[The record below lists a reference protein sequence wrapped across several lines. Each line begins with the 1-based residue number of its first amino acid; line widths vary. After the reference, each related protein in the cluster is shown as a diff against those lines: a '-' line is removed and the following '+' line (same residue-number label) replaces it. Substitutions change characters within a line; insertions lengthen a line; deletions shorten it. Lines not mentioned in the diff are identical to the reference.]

1 MPLKEVS
8 EERHARIWYESGSH
22 MLNPLLISLEI
33 GKQFIAHA
41 NNAYEEGETGVSF
54 DVGAIA
60 LPRYRDIYLPSCRRI
75 DDLAITPEDVITDAV
90 PAKELLT
97 VEYPGEQQMINFG
110 IREWGNLLSE
120 PLRSAIGINDDFLC
134 FSSLLD

>member
-1 MPLKEVS
+1 
-8 EERHARIWYESGSH
+8 

-54 DVGAIA
+54 DVDEIA
-60 LPRYRDIYLPSCRRI
+60 LTAVSGHLFASCRRM
-75 DDLAITPEDVITDAV
+75 DDLAITPEDVITDPV

-97 VEYPGEQQMINFG
+97 VEYPGEMQMISCM
-110 IREWGNLLSE
+110 LS
-120 PLRSAIGINDDFLC
+120 LHM
-134 FSSLLD
+134 

>member
-1 MPLKEVS
+1 
-8 EERHARIWYESGSH
+8 

-54 DVGAIA
+54 DVGEIA
-60 LPRYRDIYLPSCRRI
+60 LPRYRGIYLQSCRRT
-75 DDLAITPEDVITDAV
+75 DDLAITPEDVITDPV

-97 VEYPGEQQMINFG
+97 VEYPGELQMISCM
-110 IREWGNLLSE
+110 LS
-120 PLRSAIGINDDFLC
+120 LHM
-134 FSSLLD
+134 